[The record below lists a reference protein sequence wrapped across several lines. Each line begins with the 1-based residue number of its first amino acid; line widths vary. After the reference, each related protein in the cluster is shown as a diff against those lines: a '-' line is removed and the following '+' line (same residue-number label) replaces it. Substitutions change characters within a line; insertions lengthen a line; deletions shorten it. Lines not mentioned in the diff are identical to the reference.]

1 MLQKIGKIVL
11 SQDTGEPSLGLLNE
25 DNTSGENTGGGNA
38 GGDPGVII
46 FDNLKKDLA
55 MLERLWQISNGAD
68 FTPTSA
74 GFAQQEVVRH
84 IAEMKGLLNQVLY
97 LTLNNQTGQRRQ

>member
-11 SQDTGEPSLGLLNE
+11 SQETEDASLGLLSG
-25 DNTSGENTGGGNA
+25 DNAS
-38 GGDPGVII
+38 GDPGVII

-74 GFAQQEVVRH
+74 SFAQQEVVRH
-84 IAEMKGLLNQVLY
+84 ITEMNGLLNQVLY
-97 LTLNNQTGQRRQ
+97 LTLNNQTGQRGQ